1 MNKTVIKGFVSV
13 KSVLEAKSR
22 EIYRIIIDRD
32 RYDSVMASDLRVPE
46 RRQYEKLIASGAE
59 IQFVSKD
66 DFSELVSSEGTGGI
80 AAEAGERI
88 FTDAAE
94 VISVR
99 DGYIAVLDGIEDPFN
114 FAYALRSLYA
124 SGVDGVILPK
134 RNFFTA
140 SDVVIRSS
148 AGASELIK
156 ACCVDDIPASLRALK
171 DNGYKIYSTA
181 LADGAKDLARV
192 KLSRPLC
199 VVYGGERRG
208 ISREILDAS
217 DCVLKLK
224 YPRDV
229 HYSLPACCAVS
240 VISFEIASKIR
251 RQ

>member
-66 DFSELVSSEGTGGI
+66 DFSELVSSEGAGGI

-99 DGYIAVLDGIEDPFN
+99 DGYIAVLDV
-114 FAYALRSLYA
+114 LRTRLISHMR
-124 SGVDGVILPK
+124 SV
-134 RNFFTA
+134 RFT
-140 SDVVIRSS
+140 
-148 AGASELIK
+148 
-156 ACCVDDIPASLRALK
+156 PRA
-171 DNGYKIYSTA
+171 STA
-181 LADGAKDLARV
+181 LFCRN
-192 KLSRPLC
+192 
-199 VVYGGERRG
+199 G
-208 ISREILDAS
+208 ISLPQAT
-217 DCVLKLK
+217 
-224 YPRDV
+224 
-229 HYSLPACCAVS
+229 SLSVRQPAL
-240 VISFEIASKIR
+240 R
-251 RQ
+251 N